1 MISVYLSS
9 VVAQAVTDMTDR
21 VLVQTL
27 ENL

>member
-21 VLVQTL
+21 VLVQTS